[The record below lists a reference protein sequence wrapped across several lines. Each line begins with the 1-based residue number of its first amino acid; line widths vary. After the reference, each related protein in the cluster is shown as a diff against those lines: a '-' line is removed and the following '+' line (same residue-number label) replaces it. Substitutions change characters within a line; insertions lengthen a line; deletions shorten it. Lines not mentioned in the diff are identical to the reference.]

1 MKITA
6 IIPARISSTRL
17 PEKPLAMIGEKPLI
31 QWVYENV
38 RRSKYVTEVI
48 VATDSNKILNVVEGF
63 GGKAVLT
70 SPNHPSGTDRVAE
83 VAKRLDSDVIL
94 NVQGDEPFITS
105 VVIDEVLKIMVRDTN
120 VEMAS
125 AKTSVSNIKEVFSS
139 SVVKVVCD
147 QDDNAIYFSRAP
159 IPYFRDEYDAYKK
172 TGKVEKLL
180 QNIISTNVYKHI
192 GIYAYRWNF
201 LMKYTKMKPTF
212 LEKSE
217 KLEQLRALE
226 NGVKIKVPTVKYEGF
241 GIDTHEDLERAN
253 KILKGKVL

>member
-38 RRSKYVTEVI
+38 RHSKYVTEVI